1 MKKIISMATLA
12 LLVSSNTA
20 LPQESD
26 YPSRP
31 LTFVVPFASG
41 GLSDNIARLM
51 AKGLS
56 ARLGQPVVVENKPGA
71 GGVVG
76 TEYVANSKSDGYTF
90 MFASSG
96 PFSIMPGTQK
106 RLSYDPIASFTL
118 LSGIAHSPLIMVT
131 GVDRP
136 YKTLAEFVEYA
147 KKNPGKTNFASVG
160 TGASH
165 HLTGEML
172 KIHAKLDSVHIPYKG
187 SPAALADVITGTVD
201 FMWDFAPAVK
211 ALIDAGKL
219 RALAVS
225 SPQRIAAMPNVPTTA
240 EAGFPDVVFTAWY
253 MIVMPKSISKEV
265 SDKFINAY
273 TEVMNSVEF
282 AKFLEETGSQR
293 FPAMSSSQLTGFV
306 QNEIQR
312 IKTIVRSAN
321 IPVAE

>member
-1 MKKIISMATLA
+1 MKIILSIATLA
-12 LLVSSNTA
+12 LLVSSPLSQAN
-20 LPQESD
+20 D
-26 YPSRP
+26 YPNRP

-41 GLSDNIARLM
+41 GLSDNIARLT

-56 ARLGQPVVVENKPGA
+56 AKLGQPVIVENKPGA

-76 TEYVANSKSDGYTF
+76 TEYVANSRSDGYTF

-96 PFSIMPGTQK
+96 PFSILPGTQK

-118 LSGIAHSPLIMVT
+118 LNGIAHSPLIMVT

-147 KKNPGKTNFASVG
+147 KRNPGKTNFASVG

-165 HLTGEML
+165 HLTGEIL
-172 KIHAKLDSVHIPYKG
+172 KIHAKLDSEHIPYKG
-187 SPAALADVITGTVD
+187 SPAALADVMTGTVD

-211 ALIDAGKL
+211 GMIEGGKL

-225 SPQRIAAMPNVPTTA
+225 GSQRIAALPNVPTTA
-240 EAGFPDVVFTAWY
+240 EAGFPDVIFTAWY
-253 MIVMPKSISKEV
+253 MVVMPKGVSKDV
-265 SDKFINAY
+265 SDKFIDTYA
-273 TEVMNSVEF
+273 EVTQSPEF

-293 FPAMSSSQLTGFV
+293 FPAMTPSQLSEFV
-306 QNEIQR
+306 KSEIQR
-312 IKTIVRSAN
+312 IKLIVTSAN
-321 IPVAE
+321 IPVVE